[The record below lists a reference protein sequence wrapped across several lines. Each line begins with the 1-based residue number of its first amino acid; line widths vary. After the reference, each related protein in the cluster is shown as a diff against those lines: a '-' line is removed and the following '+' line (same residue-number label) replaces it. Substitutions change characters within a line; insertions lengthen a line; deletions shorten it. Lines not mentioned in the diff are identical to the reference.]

1 VRIRILTP
9 AQFARMAVVV
19 AILALISPA
28 VALCQQSPIQLSAP
42 QMTGGMPLLQALA
55 QRQTTRAFAD
65 KPLPL
70 QTLSNLLWAAF
81 GVNRPHAQE
90 AGPGRT
96 APSALN
102 RQEIELYVLL
112 ADGVYLYQAGQNR
125 LRPVVAKDLRSKANP
140 AAARAA
146 VTIAYVADADRVADG
161 NLDFARVDT
170 GFIAQNVYLFAASE
184 GLNAW
189 FYTFHGHEADIAKEL
204 MLPEGKKPIYAQSI
218 GFQPR

>member
-1 VRIRILTP
+1 MRIRISTP

-19 AILALISPA
+19 VILALISPA
-28 VALCQQSPIQLSAP
+28 VALCQQSPIQLPAP
-42 QMTGGMPLLQALA
+42 QMTGGMPLMQALA
-55 QRQTTRAFAD
+55 QRKTTRALAD

-90 AGPGRT
+90 AGLGRT

-112 ADGVYLYQAGQNR
+112 ADGVYLYEAGPNR
-125 LRPVVAKDLRSKANP
+125 LRPVVAKDMRGKANP
-140 AAARAA
+140 AAAHAA
-146 VTIAYVADADRVADG
+146 VTIAYVADMDRVADG
-161 NLDFARVDT
+161 NLDFGRVDT

-189 FYTFHGHEADIAKEL
+189 FYTFHGHEADIAKEF
-204 MLPEGKKPIYAQSI
+204 MLPEKKKPIYAQSI
-218 GFQPR
+218 GFPPQ